1 MPGVTSVLAAAAAL
15 GTVSVLARD
24 AYTHGSEPIS
34 LLGARLLVA
43 AAVLTPFALRE
54 RPSGAAAGG
63 AAAALTGLA
72 FAGAGLGEFEA
83 LSRAA
88 APAVVLIV
96 FLAPV
101 WIALG
106 RRLAR
111 AERLGRPRAAALASI
126 LCGAAL
132 VVAPAGAAAPN
143 PTAVAFALGASAMS
157 ALFFVGLESTGR
169 RLTPRRGA
177 CLVAWAAALPVVAP
191 DPGSVLA
198 ELSRPSTAAH
208 GVAIGVLTALALRL
222 LAGGVPAGSALV
234 ASAVI
239 CVEPLAAGALAWL
252 VLGELLSPVQ
262 LAGGTIVLAGVALLS
277 GLSARAPPSPSASR
291 RTTPRPRGSPRPPRP
306 ARTAR
311 RRL

>member
-1 MPGVTSVLAAAAAL
+1 MPGVTPVLAAAAAL

-24 AYTHGSEPIS
+24 AYASGSEPVS

-43 AAVLTPFALRE
+43 AVVLTPFALRE
-54 RPSGAAAGG
+54 RPSRSAGSG
-63 AAAALTGLA
+63 AAALTGLA
-72 FAGAGLGEFEA
+72 FAGAGVGEFEA

-96 FLAPV
+96 FIAPV

-106 RRLAR
+106 HRCLG
-111 AERLGRPRAAALASI
+111 AERLGRPRAAALALI
-126 LCGAAL
+126 LCGTAL
-132 VVAPAGAAAPN
+132 VVIPEGDTAPEPA
-143 PTAVAFALGASAMS
+143 AVAFALGASAMA
-157 ALFFVGLESTGR
+157 ALFFVGLERTGR
-169 RLTPRRGA
+169 RLPPERGA
-177 CLVAWAAALPVVAP
+177 GMVAWAAALPVVALE
-191 DPGSVLA
+191 PGSVLA

-222 LAGGVPAGSALV
+222 LAGGVPAGSALL

-262 LAGGTIVLAGVALLS
+262 LAGGAVVLAGVALLS
-277 GLSARAPPSPSASR
+277 VLSARAPPSPSASR
-291 RTTPRPRGSPRPPRP
+291 RTTPRPRGSRRPPRP